1 MHVTLRQLKVFE
13 TVARLGSFTRAA
25 EELFL
30 SQPTVSMQVK
40 QLSEAVG
47 QPLFE
52 QTGRRIFLT
61 DIGEALF
68 QTCRDMFNTWN
79 RFEMTAAD
87 MKGLKKGRLKL
98 ACVTTAK
105 YFIPRLLGP
114 FCDRYPGIDVRLDV
128 ANREAVVERLARGE
142 DDLYI
147 MTSPPKHFD
156 IAMHPF
162 LENPLVP
169 IAPAGHG
176 LAGQARIPL
185 ARFAQER
192 MLLRERGSGTRLAAD
207 RMFREQAV
215 ELQARM
221 EISSNEAIKQAVA
234 GGLGVSVISRH
245 ALALDP
251 MPHDIAVLDVQGFPL
266 QDAWYVV
273 HAGHKQLSVV
283 AQTFFE
289 FLCNEARSLLP
300 EPLAQP
306 YGRTQPAESKS
317 SLKVTGL

>member
-1 MHVTLRQLKVFE
+1 MHVTLRQLRVFE

-40 QLSEAVG
+40 QLSDAVG

-61 DIGEALF
+61 DVGEELF
-68 QTCRDMFNTWN
+68 QTCREMFDTWN

-114 FCDRYPGIDVRLDV
+114 FCDRYPGIDVRLEV

-147 MTSPPKHFD
+147 MTSPPQHFD

-169 IAPAGHG
+169 IAPANHP
-176 LAGQARIPL
+176 LAGQTNIPL
-185 ARFAQER
+185 ARFARER
-192 MLLRERGSGTRLAAD
+192 MLLRERGSGTRLAVE
-207 RMFREQAV
+207 RMFREQGV

-234 GGLGVSVISRH
+234 GGLGVTVISQQ
-245 ALALDP
+245 ALALEP
-251 MPHDIAVLDVQGFPL
+251 MLHDIAVLDVQGFPL
-266 QDAWYVV
+266 QGAWHVV
-273 HAGHKQLSVV
+273 HAGSKQLSVV
-283 AQTFFE
+283 ARAFFDY
-289 FLCNEARSLLP
+289 LCNEARQLLP
-300 EPLAQP
+300 EALAQP
-306 YGRTQPAESKS
+306 NAHSHHAAVNQRLRIAGQ
-317 SLKVTGL
+317 